1 MRTRAKANCWADVAH
16 SQVSPDEQGLEV
28 QAEGLAAL
36 VRTAVRGWVAPTPEP
51 GWQPV
56 HWPPEQTHV

>member
-1 MRTRAKANCWADVAH
+1 MVH
-16 SQVSPDEQGLEV
+16 SQVSPVEQGFEV

-36 VRTAVRGWVAPTPEP
+36 ARTAVRGWRAPTGEA

-56 HWPPEQTHV
+56 QVPPEQTHV